1 MKTIFLAGYRDG
13 NHWSPI
19 GAFPSSEEAQE
30 ALRTVRIGDEVVAV
44 AGEVVECPSYAN
56 LQAYK
61 LVVNPVTEEKA
72 EEGN

>member
-1 MKTIFLAGYRDG
+1 MKTIYLAGYRDG
-13 NHWSPI
+13 NHWNPI
-19 GAFPSSEEAQE
+19 GAFHSREEALE

-44 AGEVVECPSYAN
+44 AGDVVECLSYAN

-61 LVVNPVTEEKA
+61 LVVDPVEEKE